1 MRRLNP
7 TTGCGLSERRRG
19 AAMVEAAICLP
30 VLLLLIFGSMEVT
43 DAIFLKHSLK
53 SASYEAARVVTA
65 TNGKWQDG
73 NSLATQILDN
83 YRVTGYSIDINP
95 QVNKNSA
102 QGTVVTVTVRAPIR
116 TNRLFVSN
124 LAGQAN
130 REVVATTVM
139 TRQ

>member
-1 MRRLNP
+1 
-7 TTGCGLSERRRG
+7 
-19 AAMVEAAICLP
+19 MVEAAICLP

-53 SASYEAARVVTA
+53 SASYEASRVVTA
-65 TNGKWQDG
+65 TGGKWQDG
-73 NSLATQILDN
+73 NALATQILNN
-83 YRVTGYSIDINP
+83 YHVTGYTIDISP
-95 QVNKNSA
+95 QVNKNTA

-124 LAGQAN
+124 LAGQAG